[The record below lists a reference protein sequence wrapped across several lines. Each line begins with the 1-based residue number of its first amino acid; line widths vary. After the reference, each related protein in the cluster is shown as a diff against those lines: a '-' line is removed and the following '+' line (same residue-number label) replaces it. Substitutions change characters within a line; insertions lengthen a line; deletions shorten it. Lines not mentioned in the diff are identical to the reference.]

1 MANIANGFLS
11 INLDKASELNKSA
24 VDEIIDNLEDN
35 KHFTYCGEC
44 EGTFNEEDKIID
56 LYFNGRWSCDACWEW
71 IENEISDDK
80 NDKELNPESK
90 TLLIKAANQGTPA
103 AIAKVLM
110 PKITHL

>member
-1 MANIANGFLS
+1 MANIASGFLS

-56 LYFNGRWSCDACWEW
+56 LYFNGRWSCD
-71 IENEISDDK
+71 
-80 NDKELNPESK
+80 
-90 TLLIKAANQGTPA
+90 
-103 AIAKVLM
+103 
-110 PKITHL
+110 